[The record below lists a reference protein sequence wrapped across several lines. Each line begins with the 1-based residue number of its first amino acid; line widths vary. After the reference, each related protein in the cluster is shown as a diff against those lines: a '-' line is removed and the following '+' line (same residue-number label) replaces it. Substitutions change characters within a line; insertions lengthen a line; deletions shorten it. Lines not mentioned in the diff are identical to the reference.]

1 MKKNNSLRYIIS
13 SVIVLSLIWI
23 GNSGYFN
30 GLLLSLGA
38 VSVAFVVFMAYRL
51 DIVDEESQ
59 PLQVSR
65 RIVVYWLWLLKEL
78 VGSNITVIKRIWQGP
93 HSINPVVARV
103 PTSQK
108 TEMGQ
113 TIYANSITLTPG
125 TTTLDIDGDTLI
137 VYALS
142 YDGIRY
148 LLGGEMDRRVKRLEE

>member
-1 MKKNNSLRYIIS
+1 MKKNISLRYIIS
-13 SVIVLSLIWI
+13 LIVVLSLIWI

-51 DIVDEESQ
+51 GIVDEESQ
-59 PLQVSR
+59 PLSVSR
-65 RIVVYWLWLLKEL
+65 RIVVYWLWLLKTL
-78 VGSNITVIKRIWQGP
+78 VQSNITVVKRIWQGP
-93 HSINPVVARV
+93 KAINPVVARI

-125 TTTLDIDGDTLI
+125 TTTLDIQGDTLI

-148 LLGGEMDRRVKRLEE
+148 LQGGEMDRRVKRLEE

>member
-13 SVIVLSLIWI
+13 SIIVLSLIWV

-38 VSVAFVVFMAYRL
+38 VSVAFVVFMTYRL
-51 DIVDEESQ
+51 GIVDEESQ
-59 PLQVSR
+59 PLHVSR
-65 RIVVYWLWLLKEL
+65 RIIVYWLWLLKTL
-78 VGSNITVIKRIWQGP
+78 VQSNITVIKRIWLGP
-93 HSINPVVARV
+93 NSINPVVARI

-142 YDGIRY
+142 YEGISY
-148 LLGGEMDRRVKRLEE
+148 LQGGEMDRRVSRLEE

>member
-13 SVIVLSLIWI
+13 LIIVLSLIWM

-38 VSVAFVVFMAYRL
+38 ASVAFVVFMAYRL
-51 DIVDEESQ
+51 NIVDEESQ
-59 PLQVSR
+59 PLQVGP
-65 RIVVYWLWLLKEL
+65 RIIGYWLWLLKT
-78 VGSNITVIKRIWQGP
+78 VVQSNITVIKRIWQGKR
-93 HSINPVVARV
+93 SIDPVVARI

-125 TTTLDIDGDTLI
+125 TTTLDIEGDTLI

-142 YDGIRY
+142 YNGIQY

>member
-1 MKKNNSLRYIIS
+1 MKKNNSLRYVIS
-13 SVIVLSLIWI
+13 LIVVLSLIWI
-23 GNSGYFN
+23 GNSGFFN

-65 RIVVYWLWLLKEL
+65 RIIGYWLWLLKTL
-78 VGSNITVIKRIWQGP
+78 VLSNITVIKRIWKGSS
-93 HSINPVVARV
+93 SIDPVVARL
-103 PTSQK
+103 PMSQK

-125 TTTLDIDGDTLI
+125 TTTLDIEGDTLI

-142 YDGIRY
+142 PGGIRY
-148 LLGGEMDRRVKRLEE
+148 LQGGDMDRRVKRLEE

>member
-1 MKKNNSLRYIIS
+1 MKKNNSFRYIIS
-13 SVIVLSLIWI
+13 LVVVLSLIWI
-23 GNSGYFN
+23 GNSGFFN

-65 RIVVYWLWLLKEL
+65 RIFGYWLWLLKML
-78 VGSNITVIKRIWQGP
+78 ILSNITVIKRIWKGQN
-93 HSINPVVARV
+93 SISPVVARL
-103 PTSQK
+103 PMSQK

-125 TTTLDIDGDTLI
+125 TTTLDIEGDTLI

-142 YDGIRY
+142 PGGIRY
-148 LLGGEMDRRVKRLEE
+148 LQGGDMDRRVKRLEE

>member
-1 MKKNNSLRYIIS
+1 MKKNISLRYIIS
-13 SVIVLSLIWI
+13 LIVVLSLIWI

-59 PLQVSR
+59 PLSVSR
-65 RIVVYWLWLLKEL
+65 RIIVYWLWLLKSL
-78 VGSNITVIKRIWQGP
+78 VQSNITVVKRIWQGP
-93 HSINPVVARV
+93 KSINPVVARI

-125 TTTLDIDGDTLI
+125 TTTLDIQGDTLI

-148 LLGGEMDRRVKRLEE
+148 LQGGEMDRRVKRLEE